1 MDHTHDVSIS
11 DHDHSVT
18 IPDHDHSVTIPDH
31 SHSVYIPDHSHGL
44 IYGIFEDTYP
54 QNVFVK
60 INGQEIAGPFGQDGK
75 VFNVDLDLTSYIGT
89 PGTTYNLEVTSA
101 RNGRV
106 NVWVSV
112 QAFIQAK

>member
-1 MDHTHDVSIS
+1 VSIG
-11 DHDHSVT
+11 
-18 IPDHDHSVTIPDH
+18 DH
-31 SHSVYIPDHSHGL
+31 SHSVYIPSHDHAL
-44 IYGIFEDTYP
+44 QYGIFEDTYP
-54 QNVFVK
+54 QNVKVK
-60 INGQEIAGPFGQDGK
+60 INGQEIAGPFGAEGNA
-75 VFNVDLDLTSYIGT
+75 FTVDLDLSPYIGK